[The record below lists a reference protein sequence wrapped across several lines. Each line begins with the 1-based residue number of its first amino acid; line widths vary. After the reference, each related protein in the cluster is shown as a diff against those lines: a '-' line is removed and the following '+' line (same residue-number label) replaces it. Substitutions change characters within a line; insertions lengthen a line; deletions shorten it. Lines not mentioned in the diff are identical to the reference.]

1 MSASTLTA
9 DLFESIPDLR
19 PAQEAMAEGAALLR
33 GFASPVEAD
42 LIAAL
47 RATVEQAPFR
57 HMMTP
62 GGHQMS
68 VAMTNCGSCGWV
80 TDRTGYRY
88 DTHDPE
94 AGRPWP
100 AMPTAFREL
109 ARQAASRAGF
119 AGFAP
124 DACLINRYQPGARM
138 SLHQD
143 KDELDLGAPIVSV
156 SLGLPA
162 IFLFGGLKR
171 SDKPSR
177 FRLQHGDI
185 AVWGGPARLA
195 FHGVAPLADGE
206 HALLGRQRINLTFRK
221 AS

>member
-1 MSASTLTA
+1 
-9 DLFESIPDLR
+9 
-19 PAQEAMAEGAALLR
+19 MAEGAVLLR
-33 GFASPVEAD
+33 GLARPVESD

-47 RATVEQAPFR
+47 RDIAEQAPFR

-68 VAMTNCGSCGWV
+68 VAMTNCGSAGWV

-88 DTHDPE
+88 DANDPE
-94 AGRPWP
+94 SGKPWP
-100 AMPTAFREL
+100 QMPPSFREL
-109 ARQAASRAGF
+109 AAQAADRARFGAF
-119 AGFAP
+119 SP

-143 KDELDLGAPIVSV
+143 RDETDLGAPIVSV

-162 IFLFGGLKR
+162 IFLFGGMKR
-171 SDKPSR
+171 SDKPRR
-177 FRLQHGDI
+177 FRLEHGDI

-206 HALLGRQRINLTFRK
+206 HALIGRQRINLTFRK
-221 AS
+221 AR

>member
-1 MSASTLTA
+1 M
-9 DLFESIPDLR
+9 
-19 PAQEAMAEGAALLR
+19 
-33 GFASPVEAD
+33 V
-42 LIAAL
+42 
-47 RATVEQAPFR
+47 
-57 HMMTP
+57 TP

-68 VAMTNCGSCGWV
+68 VAMTNCGGLGWV
-80 TDRTGYRY
+80 TDRSGYRY
-88 DTHDPE
+88 DANDPE

-100 AMPTAFREL
+100 AMPRSFHEL
-109 ARQAASRAGF
+109 AEQAADHAGF
-119 AGFAP
+119 GGFSP
-124 DACLINRYQPGARM
+124 DACLINRYRPGARM

-143 KDELDLGAPIVSV
+143 KDEEDFAAPIVSV

-162 IFLFGGLKR
+162 TFLFGGLKR
-171 SDKPSR
+171 SDKPRR

-221 AS
+221 AR